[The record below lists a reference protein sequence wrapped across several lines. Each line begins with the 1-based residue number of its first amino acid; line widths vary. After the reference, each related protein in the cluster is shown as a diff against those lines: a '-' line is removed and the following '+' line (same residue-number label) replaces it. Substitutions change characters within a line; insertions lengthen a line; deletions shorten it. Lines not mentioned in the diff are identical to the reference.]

1 MLERVKLS
9 GPVETVVILVA
20 LFVIIA
26 GAVLVA
32 VSPGTLSA
40 NDYAGTVLP
49 AVAALLGP
57 LALAKGIRLHGQPV
71 SVAGAEKAAP
81 EIEQLASALRKG
93 DAVKALSL
101 ITALLPANQV
111 SAPASPAAVA
121 TTGEPKMPGGSEQG
135 G

>member
-71 SVAGAEKAAP
+71 SVASAEKAAP

-101 ITALLPANQV
+101 ITALLPDQV
-111 SAPASPAAVA
+111 STGSSPAAVA